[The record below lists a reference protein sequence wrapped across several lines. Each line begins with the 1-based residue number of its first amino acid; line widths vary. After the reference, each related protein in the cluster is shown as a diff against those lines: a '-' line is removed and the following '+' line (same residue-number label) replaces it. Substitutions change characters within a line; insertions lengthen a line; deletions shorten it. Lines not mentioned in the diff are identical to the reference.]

1 MKGIFITGTDT
12 GVGKTLIAAG
22 IASVLRK
29 QGRDVGVMK
38 PLESGCEIVDGKKV
52 PMDALFLKD
61 AAGVDDPLALI
72 NSYALKE
79 PLAPSVAA
87 EIEGIDIDIEKILGD
102 FKQLSK
108 KHEFLIVEGAG
119 GLLVPI
125 KKGFLFSDLIKRM
138 GLPVLVVARG
148 NLGTINHTL
157 LTVNHAKILGIAVK
171 GVIINNLTPE
181 KGKAEETNPGVMKEL
196 LDVPFI
202 GNFPYSPS
210 LREDRDILADI
221 TEKNIDFSALLSNS

>member
-1 MKGIFITGTDT
+1 VKGIFVTGTDT

-29 QGRDVGVMK
+29 QGSDVGVMK
-38 PLESGCEIVDGKKV
+38 PLESGCEIVNGKKV

-61 AAGVDDPLALI
+61 AAGVDDSLTLI
-72 NSYALKE
+72 NTYALKE

-87 EIEGIDIDIEKILGD
+87 EIEGIDIDIDRILDD
-102 FKQLSK
+102 FEQLSK
-108 KHEFLIVEGAG
+108 RHEFLIVEGAG

-138 GLPVLVVARG
+138 ELPVLVVARG

-157 LTVNHAKILGIAVK
+157 LTVNHAKALGIDVK
-171 GVIINNLTPE
+171 GVVINNLTPE
-181 KGKAEETNPGVMKEL
+181 KGVAEETNPGVMKEL
-196 LDVPFI
+196 LDIPLI

-210 LREDRDILADI
+210 LHENRDLLADV
-221 TEKNIDFSALLSNS
+221 TQKNIDLSALLSSS